1 MPIISLPGANPRLPE
16 HKNADF
22 VLGLGLGGFG
32 IGVLGLE
39 TLVLGARD

>member
-1 MPIISLPGANPRLPE
+1 MPIISLPGANPPLPE
-16 HKNADF
+16 HKKPDF
-22 VLGLGLGGFG
+22 VLGLVLGGFE